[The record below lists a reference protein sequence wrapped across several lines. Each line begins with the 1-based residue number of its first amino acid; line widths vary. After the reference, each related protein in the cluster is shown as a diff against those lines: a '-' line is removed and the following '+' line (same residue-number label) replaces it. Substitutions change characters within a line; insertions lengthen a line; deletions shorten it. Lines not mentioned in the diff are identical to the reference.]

1 MVNDPDASVSSGAL
15 ISGLHMSTANEEMIR
30 KWGNEIVEKLN
41 SKDEYVQYHALIL
54 IGETKKKD
62 LTSLKKILFGLMK
75 Q

>member
-1 MVNDPDASVSSGAL
+1 
-15 ISGLHMSTANEEMIR
+15 MSTANEEMIR